1 MPDQRLRNVIDQDI
15 DFARLAPV
23 LRVLLLTD
31 GTVTHSLAAYFAE
44 DIEVRCLR
52 QVRRPLT
59 PAESLQLPIADGAA
73 EKGAAADGVVIER
86 EVLLLGCTSGTAY
99 AHAYSTIRT
108 DLLDP
113 AIQDLLD
120 SAGTGIGELLS
131 ARNLE
136 TYREIIHIGFCDYNA
151 GQSDPFLPFTN
162 APVGPVIAR
171 DYLIRSRGKAVIK
184 VREEFP
190 LFVYGSR

>member
-1 MPDQRLRNVIDQDI
+1 MPDRRLQNVIDPDVN
-15 DFARLAPV
+15 FALLAPV

-44 DIEVRCLR
+44 EIEVRCLR
-52 QVRRPLT
+52 QARRPLT
-59 PAESLQLPIADGAA
+59 PAEHLQLPLAA
-73 EKGAAADGVVIER
+73 GTAAAGVVIER

-99 AHAYSTIRT
+99 AHAYSTIRS
-108 DLLDP
+108 DLLEP
-113 AIQDLLD
+113 AIQELLD

-136 TYREIIHIGFCDYNA
+136 TYREITHIGYCAY
-151 GQSDPFLPFTN
+151 GEQRPDPFLAFI
-162 APVGPVIAR
+162 AGPVGAVIAR
-171 DYLIRSRGKAVIK
+171 DYLIRSRGAAVIK

-190 LFVYGSR
+190 LRVYAPG